1 LALEVLREE
10 ATKSFIHLS
19 IVEFWRNLM
28 SDLAI
33 QENNIP
39 VPNTPKRG
47 KKGDS
52 ARRKLAAQGALQID
66 SAIENARAIVG
77 ETSDIVASV
86 YNAVPAMIEV
96 EAATKVEAQLPLTE
110 AENARRLQVT
120 KASVKEAVQDSRQ
133 IASEF
138 LKEYGIDL

>member
-1 LALEVLREE
+1 
-10 ATKSFIHLS
+10 
-19 IVEFWRNLM
+19 M